1 MTSRPDPIDSATD
14 VAAVASTAAT
24 RVQGRAHAATRAR
37 ADARFALAVVLL
49 AAVDWLT
56 VAGCFAAVWEIR
68 EKLLRQL
75 FPELS
80 PLLLPLSEYFQTLY
94 LLLPWSIA
102 FAEAGLYSG
111 RVLFWEEARRCLRA
125 CTLAAVFATLVVF
138 ATHASVRLS
147 RLVLVGTW
155 ISTAIAH
162 PSGFG

>member
-1 MTSRPDPIDSATD
+1 PRLERVLRSLLRDDARSPARERPAAQPMEVDPRPQQAPPVREAGLERPPAGVRPPPGGRAGAPDVTSRPDPIDSATD

-75 FPELS
+75 FPEL
-80 PLLLPLSEYFQTLY
+80 
-94 LLLPWSIA
+94 
-102 FAEAGLYSG
+102 
-111 RVLFWEEARRCLRA
+111 
-125 CTLAAVFATLVVF
+125 
-138 ATHASVRLS
+138 
-147 RLVLVGTW
+147 
-155 ISTAIAH
+155 
-162 PSGFG
+162 